1 MQLPRWRGKLLGQ
14 SLGVGGTV
22 QLVAWRA
29 RVGTQRTRGAVRR
42 RGRTSVRKRHTFGI
56 KTSGQV
62 HAAISDPRN
71 IAHDCKVG
79 CWRQRAELGRPEGN
93 HGQGRYARGR
103 FRGQSKPP
111 LTSHQR
117 QIFGFCRNLHDDAR
131 NENPLAS
138 GDIVGWQRATVG
150 VRRSPE
156 DSQEG

>member
-1 MQLPRWRGKLLGQ
+1 MVKFTRRFRTPEILPTTARLGA
-14 SLGVGGTV
+14 GGSEPSSAD
-22 QLVAWRA
+22 Q
-29 RVGTQRTRGAVRR
+29 
-42 RGRTSVRKRHTFGI
+42 K
-56 KTSGQV
+56 
-62 HAAISDPRN
+62 
-71 IAHDCKVG
+71 
-79 CWRQRAELGRPEGN
+79 GN

-103 FRGQSKPP
+103 FPGQSKPP

-156 DSQEG
+156 DSQEGLHAQTERGVALAT